1 MRNFLKIMSVI
12 LVCVVFFCVGTA
24 CNGQENKSANPQ
36 KHTLYC
42 GLVDADA
49 GEQLLTIEEAQAVAR
64 AVILENGCG
73 YTEFVTYGGYMSNG
87 KVINND
93 TLVYEIY
100 FAECDAVNK
109 ITKEIQ
115 EKLNLMPILTAEGT
129 TDYGFAE

>member
-1 MRNFLKIMSVI
+1 MKNFLKVMSVI
-12 LVCVVFFCVGTA
+12 LACAVFFCMGTA
-24 CNGQENKSANPQ
+24 CNGQESKSDNPQ

-49 GEQLLTIEEAQAVAR
+49 GEQLLTVEEAQNLAR

-73 YTEFVTYGGYMSNG
+73 YTEFVTYGGYKSDD

-100 FAECDAVNK
+100 FAECDVVNK

-129 TDYGFAE
+129 TDYSFSE